1 MENKIHQNPG
11 CGISVVKRKRRSE
24 LNLSAVEIA
33 GQALMRI
40 KNAEAAA
47 GKPREDVAAAKAEIG
62 VGGKQ

>member
-40 KNAEAAA
+40 KNAEPAAWNKRINIAA
-47 GKPREDVAAAKAEIG
+47 GEPQVC
-62 VGGKQ
+62 VG